1 MRPNGDAIRAIRRA
15 QNLGLRVLQ
24 EMTGLN
30 RGYLSRLERGHI
42 REPDEDHIRTV
53 ADALNVA
60 PEAIT
65 HQEEA

>member
-1 MRPNGDAIRAIRRA
+1 
-15 QNLGLRVLQ
+15 
-24 EMTGLN
+24 MTGFN
-30 RGYLSRLERGHI
+30 RGYLSRLERGLI
-42 REPDEDHIRTV
+42 REPDEKHIRTV